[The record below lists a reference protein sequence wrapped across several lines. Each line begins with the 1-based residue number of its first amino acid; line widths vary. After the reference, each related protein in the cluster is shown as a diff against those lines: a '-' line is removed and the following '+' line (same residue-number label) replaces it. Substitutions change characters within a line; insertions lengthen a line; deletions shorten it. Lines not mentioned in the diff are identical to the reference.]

1 MTDHLEKHF
10 PMYLVSGL
18 CLVLVLLLSAVALEE
33 KARKRAEAYCQD
45 RGMLVVQTPAGER
58 CAPLWA
64 LERPIR

>member
-1 MTDHLEKHF
+1 MTDHLEKHL
-10 PMYLVSGL
+10 PKYLVSG
-18 CLVLVLLLSAVALEE
+18 LVLVLLLSAVALEE
-33 KARKRAEAYCQD
+33 RAHKRAEAYCQD